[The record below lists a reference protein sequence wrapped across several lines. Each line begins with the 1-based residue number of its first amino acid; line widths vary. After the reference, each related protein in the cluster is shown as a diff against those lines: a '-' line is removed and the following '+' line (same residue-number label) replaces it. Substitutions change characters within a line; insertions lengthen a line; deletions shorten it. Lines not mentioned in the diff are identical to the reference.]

1 MKITKK
7 GEVLMK
13 GIDAFKIKQLLVNN
27 NMSIKELA
35 KETPINYSYLLE
47 ILNHKKEPSIML
59 VLKIAKALN
68 VEIEQISNISSE
80 EEVR

>member
-1 MKITKK
+1 
-7 GEVLMK
+7 MK

-35 KETPINYSYLLE
+35 KETPVNYSYLLE